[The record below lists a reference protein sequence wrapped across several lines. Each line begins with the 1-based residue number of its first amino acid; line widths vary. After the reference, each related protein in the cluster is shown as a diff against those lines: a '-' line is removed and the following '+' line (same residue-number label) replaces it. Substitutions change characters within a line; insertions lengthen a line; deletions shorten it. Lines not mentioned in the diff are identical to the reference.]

1 MQKFWHNFSPHQ
13 NKFSTR
19 KYVLLSMHTLSTRLD
34 VFCNQ
39 SEIFPCGK
47 IFTPQKHVSGVCNK
61 YGLLGCSH
69 VRSHEE
75 KKHVHLFTPHLAT
88 NMMYVTTLLATRQTC
103 TLSRRHWCWELG
115 NMSRV
120 FSKFKFSQ
128 SRPN

>member
-1 MQKFWHNFSPHQ
+1 MQKFWHNFPPASMFCCQCTPFPQ
-13 NKFSTR
+13 DWMFFAINLKFFHVAKFLLHRNMSLVSATNMACSVVHMFAHMDK
-19 KYVLLSMHTLSTRLD
+19 KYMD
-34 VFCNQ
+34 
-39 SEIFPCGK
+39 
-47 IFTPQKHVSGVCNK
+47 
-61 YGLLGCSH
+61 
-69 VRSHEE
+69 
-75 KKHVHLFTPHLAT
+75 KKHVQLLTPHLAT